1 MVLLFVVVLISTL
14 PPAVLPA
21 PMPAVVKAPSGQVRR
36 RVR

>member
-1 MVLLFVVVLISTL
+1 MALLFALVLISTL

-21 PMPAVVKAPSGQVRR
+21 PMPAVTSGERRR

>member
-1 MVLLFVVVLISTL
+1 MALLFALVLISTL

-21 PMPAVVKAPSGQVRR
+21 PSPIVVKAPSGQVRR